1 MKRRKFLH
9 STLTAGV
16 GALVLPTIVPSS
28 VFGKNAPSNKINI
41 AHIGCG
47 RIGRKHDMPFTIK
60 HDLANVVAVCD
71 VDKNRLTDAK
81 KRVIDLY
88 KKKTGQ
94 DNYVD
99 PKMYT
104 DYREVLLNKDIDAV
118 VISTPDHWHAEIAAA
133 AALAG
138 KHVYVQKP
146 TSLTVEEGR
155 MLSNVVKKT
164 NIILQVGTQQRS
176 YSQFRVAAELVRNGR
191 IGKLHTIKIGL
202 TTDPAGPVGLVTAPP
217 ANLDYNKWLG
227 STPYM
232 PYTEMAIH
240 PQKGYERPGWMRIE
254 QFGSGM
260 ITGWGQHHYDSA
272 SWGMDTELTGPISVQ
287 ALAEF
292 PKSGTWNVHG
302 DFMAKAE
309 YANGLTMYTS
319 NIYPNGIR
327 YEGSEGWIFVSRGN
341 EKVTDSDPVPDDP
354 NAKSLDASDPKILG
368 SIIGENEIHL
378 YKSEEQHLNW
388 LECIKSG
395 KQPISPIE
403 IGHRACTICLITHIA
418 MKVPG
423 ILKWD
428 PVKERFL
435 NSDTANKMLSR
446 AQTSPYGINAI
457 VNKY

>member
-176 YSQFRVAAELVRNGR
+176 YSQFR
-191 IGKLHTIKIGL
+191 HT
-202 TTDPAGPVGLVTAPP
+202 
-217 ANLDYNKWLG
+217 
-227 STPYM
+227 
-232 PYTEMAIH
+232 
-240 PQKGYERPGWMRIE
+240 
-254 QFGSGM
+254 
-260 ITGWGQHHYDSA
+260 
-272 SWGMDTELTGPISVQ
+272 
-287 ALAEF
+287 
-292 PKSGTWNVHG
+292 
-302 DFMAKAE
+302 
-309 YANGLTMYTS
+309 
-319 NIYPNGIR
+319 
-327 YEGSEGWIFVSRGN
+327 
-341 EKVTDSDPVPDDP
+341 
-354 NAKSLDASDPKILG
+354 
-368 SIIGENEIHL
+368 
-378 YKSEEQHLNW
+378 
-388 LECIKSG
+388 
-395 KQPISPIE
+395 
-403 IGHRACTICLITHIA
+403 HR
-418 MKVPG
+418 
-423 ILKWD
+423 
-428 PVKERFL
+428 
-435 NSDTANKMLSR
+435 
-446 AQTSPYGINAI
+446 
-457 VNKY
+457 